1 MKKTKREEK
10 RAPRVKTS
18 TAGAAGAPWWY
29 YAVGLIA
36 VLGIAL
42 QVYGPA
48 LNGPFLFDD
57 LYLTMNSPDISADIN
72 RWLVKIRPLL
82 TLSFWVNYS
91 VSGHETFSYHVFN
104 VLFHVINT
112 FLIFVV
118 VRRLLRLAGSADAWI
133 AGFCAGVFLLHP
145 VQTESVAYIAGR
157 SESFSVLFFL
167 GAFAVFLYRRAKEV
181 TWPVSAAIL
190 VLFTAALAS
199 KEHTIVLPGLLL
211 LADYFLSPP
220 GQALSAIR
228 KNWRLYGPIAV
239 GGAAGVVVI
248 LRTID
253 WTSSAGFGLKDATW
267 YEYLFTQFRVF
278 FVYLRLFLFPVNLT
292 IDYDFP
298 FSRSLVD
305 HGAIFGLIGI
315 LALLA
320 AAVYWR
326 RRYPL
331 ASMGLLTFGLLL
343 LPTSSIVP
351 IKDPLAERRL
361 YLPMIGL
368 LLIVAEVL
376 VRWNPP
382 RRILAAAGGTV
393 LVIFAAATYQRS
405 KVWSDTLL
413 AWEDTVEKSPNKA
426 RAQFQLAF
434 AYYKA
439 GRCREALPHYERVA
453 KLQAPDDQLL
463 IDWALAYD
471 CVNQPEQALAKLR
484 QATEVEKKSAH
495 AWALIGMVYAKTG
508 RVPEAREAIDR
519 AIAVN
524 PNFDLSYL
532 YLGHLLMAGQ
542 DYAGA
547 SRQYRKA
554 LQLNPAN
561 QAARDALEQIP
572 QNYRN

>member
-1 MKKTKREEK
+1 MKKTKRAEK
-10 RAPRVKTS
+10 SAPRAKAS
-18 TAGAAGAPWWY
+18 TAGAAGTPWWY
-29 YAVGLIA
+29 YAVGLTA

-57 LYLTMNSPDISADIN
+57 LYLTMNNPGISADIN

-104 VLFHVINT
+104 VFFHVINT
-112 FLIFVV
+112 FLIFAVL
-118 VRRLLRLAGSADAWI
+118 RRLLRLAGSTSAWI

-167 GAFAVFLYRRAKEV
+167 AAFAVFLYRRAGEV
-181 TWPVSAAIL
+181 TWPVSASIL
-190 VLFTAALAS
+190 LLFAAALAS

-211 LADYFLSPP
+211 LTDYYLSPP
-220 GQALSAIR
+220 GQALSTIR
-228 KNWRLYGPIAV
+228 KNWRLYVPIAV
-239 GGAAGVVVI
+239 GGIAGVVVI
-248 LRTID
+248 LRSID
-253 WTSSAGFGLKDATW
+253 WSSSAGFGLKDATW

-320 AAVYWR
+320 AAVVWR

-331 ASMGLLTFGLLL
+331 ASMGLLAFGLLL

-368 LLIVAEVL
+368 LLILAEIL
-376 VRWNPP
+376 LRWNPP
-382 RRILAAAGGTV
+382 RRTLAAAGGAV
-393 LVIFAAATYQRS
+393 LVILAAATYQRS
-405 KVWSDTLL
+405 RVWSDALL
-413 AWEDTVEKSPNKA
+413 AWEDTVAKSPNKA
-426 RAQFQLAF
+426 RAHFQLAF

-439 GRCREALPHYERVA
+439 GRCREALPHYELVS

-484 QATEVEKKSAH
+484 QATEVQKKSAH
-495 AWALIGMVYAKTG
+495 AWALMGMVYGKSG
-508 RVPEAREAIDR
+508 RAPEARESIDR

-524 PNFDLSYL
+524 PNFDLSYV

-561 QAARDALEQIP
+561 QAAREALEQIP
-572 QNYRN
+572 QNLRN